1 MTATMPGVTERMAD
15 RAVTKEIIRRME
27 NMPKEMTV
35 NLSEP
40 GVYPPYSAGAMP
52 RKLDNVLKGL
62 LSISVW
68 LVLYLQQSVMQLYEI
83 KGIFRYYIKDKT
95 WFLFVCLSIDLV

>member
-1 MTATMPGVTERMAD
+1 MAAEGTTTTASTAMTATMPGVTERMAD
-15 RAVTKEIIRRME
+15 RAVTKDIIRRME

-68 LVLYLQQSVMQLYEI
+68 LVLYLQQKSCNCI
-83 KGIFRYYIKDKT
+83 K
-95 WFLFVCLSIDLV
+95 